1 MPMNIAMMK
10 QVLDVIR
17 DPVAVYDKNC
27 CLLEMNA
34 AFGAE
39 ILKYQGIALQKGDS
53 LRALGNRIPLFGYET
68 PDWQRALLGESF
80 QYVKSARLPNL
91 AAPAH
96 FEISFKP
103 LVSDSGEVQA
113 AFFVCRNI
121 SNELNYARD
130 LRRSD
135 IQLQS
140 IQQAINSCALVLMLD
155 TNWQIVSAYPHAC
168 VMLQQPE
175 PLLRGR
181 NFAEMTGLSTREE
194 WPSADQQLQSGQT
207 WRSELK
213 YILQDRKEIWID
225 VSITPVT
232 DDRQTVTGYVA
243 LGFDVTQRKQQEI
256 QIREN
261 ESFFREV
268 LEKLPIGLQEFSP
281 QGLSID
287 MNSVQRGIWG
297 KDHPIM
303 TQPGYNLL
311 SDPYYQR
318 NGLCDLF
325 LEVLQRKEAVKKELL
340 LKYKE
345 EQQGNITRVS
355 PAYYEATVFPIV
367 NDRQEVA
374 FLFLIL
380 DEITDKKLAKIAVEK
395 NQRLLDNIIEN
406 LPMGYI
412 QFDNFGFIQRVNQS
426 QRSFFNSPT
435 VDNPAEHY
443 NILSDPFSRLFQL
456 DNLFMEVLQKNRMI
470 RTEKK
475 LDFSREQK
483 WTNVRREVY
492 IDMTVFPVE
501 DPVDK
506 DLIVVALMND
516 VTEKKRQESENT
528 KSQELLLQTGEIGK
542 IGGWELDVR
551 KKYLRWSDET
561 YKIHEIPL
569 YPPIT
574 FARLQAFYDEE
585 SQALL
590 RSMLRDII
598 RGKKPNDV
606 QLTLRT
612 SRGNTKRVRAIGRP
626 VYENNKLVR
635 IYGVVQDITEQ
646 YQMRGQLTR
655 NQEMMRLFFDA
666 IDMGYAAIEDDG
678 RVTYL
683 NRKAQQ
689 IIRRNVR
696 TESNIFEL
704 FPWMVNTTFHARLN
718 EAINRRASQSFNG
731 YFQRVDRW
739 YDFLIAPMREGG
751 VSVFFRDITDSKK
764 MSKELRRANEQLN
777 GLNKNLV
784 KQNRQLEE
792 FAHITSHNLRAPIA
806 NLKALMQMHNEASAQ
821 AERDLYLGM
830 LHEVIKKIDETL
842 NDLVEVVQIRKDVNV
857 EREWL
862 NFADRVQHLKEI
874 LYMDIETSGM
884 QLTTDFEEAPGI
896 EYPKVYL
903 DSIIQNMIT
912 NAIRYRSPERP
923 PKLHFKATR
932 EEEYVV
938 LTAEDNGIGIDM
950 DRFGSKL
957 FGFRKTFH
965 KNKDAKGIGLFIT
978 KSQVEAMGG
987 SIRAESKLGEGT
999 KFIITFKAE

>member
-1 MPMNIAMMK
+1 MMK

-17 DPVAVYDKNC
+17 DPVAVYDKDC
-27 CLLEMNA
+27 CLLDMNA

-39 ILKYQGIALQKGDS
+39 ILKYQGIALKQGDS
-53 LRALGNRIPLFGYET
+53 LKALGNNIPLFGHQY
-68 PDWQRALLGESF
+68 PDWNRALLGESF
-80 QYVKSARLPNL
+80 QLVTSVRQPGQ
-91 AAPAH
+91 APAH

-103 LVSDSGEVQA
+103 LLNERGEVEA
-113 AFFVCRNI
+113 AFFICRNI
-121 SNELNYARD
+121 SNELNYYHD

-135 IQLQS
+135 FQLQS

-155 TNWQIVSAYPHAC
+155 TSWRIVTAYAHAC
-168 VMLQQPE
+168 AVLEQPE

-181 NFAEMTGLSTREE
+181 SFADMTGLPQRPDWPTRQ
-194 WPSADQQLQSGQT
+194 DQLHAGHT
-207 WRSELK
+207 WRTELK
-213 YILQDRKEIWID
+213 YTVQDKRDIWID
-225 VSITPVT
+225 VTFSPLYDT
-232 DDRQTVTGYVA
+232 RQLLTGYVVIG
-243 LGFDVTQRKQQEI
+243 LDITGRKQQEI
-256 QIREN
+256 QQQEN
-261 ESFFREV
+261 GQFLRDV
-268 LEKLPIGLQEFSP
+268 LERLPIGLQQFSP

-287 MNSVQRGIWG
+287 MNPVQRQIWG
-297 KDHPIM
+297 HDHPVLE
-303 TQPGYNLL
+303 QPGYNLL

-325 LEVLQRKEAVKKELL
+325 LEVLNRKEAVKKELL

-345 EQQGNITRVS
+345 EQQGSITRVS
-355 PAYYEATVFPIV
+355 PAYYEATVFPILSPT
-367 NDRQEVA
+367 QEVT

-380 DEITDKKLAKIAVEK
+380 DEITEKKLAKIAVEK

-412 QFDNFGFIQRVNQS
+412 QFDNFGFIQRVNQT
-426 QRSFFNSPT
+426 QRTFFNFPT
-435 VDNPAEHY
+435 VERPSEHY

-456 DNLFMEVLQKNRMI
+456 DNLFMEVLQKNKMI
-470 RTEKK
+470 RVEKM
-475 LDFSREQK
+475 LDFSREHK

-506 DLIVVALMND
+506 DLIVVALLND

-551 KKYLRWSDET
+551 KKHLRWSDET

-574 FARLQAFYDEE
+574 VSRLQAFYDEA
-585 SQALL
+585 SQDLL
-590 RSMLRDII
+590 RGMLRAIVQ
-598 RGKKPNDV
+598 GKKPTDV

-612 SRGNTKRVRAIGRP
+612 ARNNTKRVRAIGRP

-689 IIRRNVR
+689 IIRRAVR
-696 TESNIFEL
+696 TDSNIFEL

-718 EAINRRASQSFNG
+718 ESMNRRVSQSFNS

-764 MSKELRRANEQLN
+764 MSKELRKANEQLSS
-777 GLNKNLV
+777 LNKNLV
-784 KQNRQLEE
+784 KQNKQLEE

-821 AERDLYLGM
+821 QEKELYLGM

-862 NFADRVQHLKEI
+862 NFADRVQHLREI

-884 QLTTDFEEAPGI
+884 QLTTDFE
-896 EYPKVYL
+896 
-903 DSIIQNMIT
+903 
-912 NAIRYRSPERP
+912 
-923 PKLHFKATR
+923 
-932 EEEYVV
+932 
-938 LTAEDNGIGIDM
+938 
-950 DRFGSKL
+950 
-957 FGFRKTFH
+957 
-965 KNKDAKGIGLFIT
+965 DA
-978 KSQVEAMGG
+978 
-987 SIRAESKLGEGT
+987 
-999 KFIITFKAE
+999 

>member
-1 MPMNIAMMK
+1 MNIAMMK
-10 QVLDVIR
+10 QILDVIR

-27 CLLEMNA
+27 CLLDMNA

-39 ILKYQGIALQKGDS
+39 ILKYQGIALRKGDN
-53 LRALGNRIPLFGYET
+53 LKALGNKIPLFGHQP
-68 PDWQRALLGESF
+68 PDWHRALLGESF
-80 QYVKSARLPNL
+80 QFVNAVRLPGQ
-91 AAPAH
+91 APAH

-103 LVSDSGEVQA
+103 LLSESGEVEA
-113 AFFVCRNI
+113 AFFICRNI
-121 SNELNYARD
+121 SNELNYYND

-135 IQLQS
+135 FQLQS

-155 TNWQIVSAYPHAC
+155 TTWHIVSAYAHAC
-168 VMLQQPE
+168 NVLQQPE

-181 NFAEMTGLSTREE
+181 SFADLIAPPHIPDWQALGGSL
-194 WPSADQQLQSGQT
+194 AAGQT
-207 WRSELK
+207 WRSELAI
-213 YILQDRKEIWID
+213 ILQDKRSIWID
-225 VSITPVT
+225 ATFTPMV
-232 DDRQTVTGYVA
+232 DERQLITGYVVI
-243 LGFDVTQRKQQEI
+243 GFDVTERKLKEI
-256 QIREN
+256 QLREN
-261 ESFFREV
+261 ERFFRDV

-287 MNSVQRGIWG
+287 MNKMQRQIWG
-297 KDHPIM
+297 NDHPVM

-325 LEVLQRKEAVKKELL
+325 LEVLNRKEAVKKELL

-345 EQQGNITRVS
+345 ELQGNITRVS
-355 PAYYEATVFPIV
+355 PAYYEATVFPILSAA
-367 NDRQEVA
+367 NEVT

-412 QFDNFGFIQRVNQS
+412 QFDNFGFIQRVNQT
-426 QRSFFNSPT
+426 QRTFFNSPI
-435 VDNPAEHY
+435 VENSVEQY

-456 DNLFMEVLQKNRMI
+456 DNLFMEVLQKNKMI
-470 RTEKK
+470 RVEKK

-492 IDMTVFPVE
+492 IDMTIFPVE

-551 KKYLRWSDET
+551 KKHLRWSDET

-574 FARLQAFYDEE
+574 FTRLQAFYAEE

-590 RSMLRDII
+590 RGMVKAII
-598 RGKKPNDV
+598 QGKKPNDV

-612 SRGNTKRVRAIGRP
+612 ARNNTKRVRAIGRP

-655 NQEMMRLFFDA
+655 NQEMMRLFFDS

-689 IIRRNVR
+689 IIGRSVR
-696 TESNIFEL
+696 TDSNIFEL
-704 FPWMVNTTFHARLN
+704 LPWMVNTTFHARLN
-718 EAINRRASQSFNG
+718 ESINRRASQSFNS

-764 MSKELRRANEQLN
+764 MSKELRKANEQLN
-777 GLNKNLV
+777 SLNKNLL
-784 KQNRQLEE
+784 KQNKQLEE

-806 NLKALMQMHNEASAQ
+806 NLKALMQMHNEALAQ
-821 AERDLYLGM
+821 QEKELYLGM

-862 NFADRVQHLKEI
+862 NFADRVQHLREI

-923 PKLHFKATR
+923 PKLHLQARR
-932 EEEYVV
+932 EDDFVV
-938 LTAEDNGIGIDM
+938 LTAEDNGVGIDM

-987 SIRAESKLGEGT
+987 SIRAESTLGAGT